1 MGLLSEQSSTTLYLQ
16 AIFLIVFGQV
26 ALLVRRWNRLRHIP
40 GPTGGGWSS
49 WWQLRGALSGR
60 YHEHLKN
67 AADQFGPLIR
77 IGPNELLST
86 DPVVLRSMSAVRSTY
101 TKGDFYSSGRIIPNV
116 DNVVSERDEAKH
128 KAMRAKMA
136 PGYSNKENDG
146 FGFEA
151 GIDRQLLNF
160 IRLIDRK
167 YLSTTSEF
175 RSVDFAEKTQ
185 FFALDVIGDV
195 SFGEPFGYLSKDE
208 DLYNYNEINASSL
221 PVMNIVS
228 VYPWLGRI
236 VHRWPLSMLLPREED
251 QVGFGRLMGF
261 ANQIVRSRLSDGAG
275 RTKDMMQA
283 HINSGMN
290 EEELIQQVFISI
302 IAGSNTSAHALRM
315 IILSLI
321 TNPTAYAAL
330 ITEIR
335 QSASTF
341 NTPISW
347 AQTQTLPYL
356 QAVVR
361 EGLRMWPPVAGLGF
375 KQVPPEGDTINGF
388 FVPGGTQV
396 GQGFYAVGRSRLVWG
411 EGADVFRPERWL
423 LAEGDRLRDMIAAF
437 DTHFGHGKYS
447 CLGKPIALMEI
458 HKAVFELIKR
468 YDFAVLNAERPIK
481 VQTSV
486 FLFASDFWVKIT
498 RHKEEEK

>member
-1 MGLLSEQSSTTLYLQ
+1 MVLSADQSLMETFLQ
-16 AIFLIVFGQV
+16 VFAILFAIH
-26 ALLVRRWNRLRHIP
+26 AIRLVQRWNRLRHIP
-40 GPTGGGWSS
+40 GPNGVGWSS

-67 AADQFGPLIR
+67 ASDQFGPLVR

-86 DPVVLRSMSAVRSTY
+86 DPVVLRRLSAVRSTY
-101 TKGDFYSSGRIIPNV
+101 TKGDFYTSGRIVPNV
-116 DNVVSERDEAKH
+116 DNVVSERDEVKH

-136 PGYSNKENDG
+136 PGYAIKENEG
-146 FGFEA
+146 YGFEA

-160 IRLIDRK
+160 MSLIDRK
-167 YLSTTSEF
+167 YLSSTSK
-175 RSVDFAEKTQ
+175 STPLDFAEKTQ

-195 SFGEPFGYLSKDE
+195 SFGEPFGYLSQDE
-208 DLYNYNEINASSL
+208 DLYQYNEINESSL

-236 VHRWPLSMLLPREED
+236 VHRWPLSLLLPREED

-261 ANQIVRSRLSDGAG
+261 ANQLVRKRLADGAAT
-275 RTKDMMQA
+275 TKDMMQA

-290 EEELIQQVFISI
+290 KEELIQQAFISI
-302 IAGSNTSAHALRM
+302 IAGSNTTAHALRM
-315 IILSLI
+315 IVLALI
-321 TNPTAYAAL
+321 ANPAAYTSL

-335 QSASTF
+335 QHSPSV

-347 AQTQTLPYL
+347 TQTQKMPYL

-375 KQVPPEGDTINGF
+375 KQVPPQGDTINGF

-396 GQGFYAVGRSRLVWG
+396 GQGFYAVGRSKLVWG
-411 EGADVFRPERWL
+411 EDADVFRPERWL
-423 LAEGDRLRDMIAAF
+423 LAGQDRSREMIAAF

-468 YDFAVLNAERPIK
+468 YNFAILNPERPIK
-481 VQTSV
+481 AQTSV
-486 FLFASDFWVKIT
+486 FMSASDFWVTIT
-498 RHKEEEK
+498 RRDEGGM

>member
-16 AIFLIVFGQV
+16 AILLTIFGQV
-26 ALLVRRWNRLRHIP
+26 ARLIQRWYRLHHIP
-40 GPTGGGWSS
+40 GPTGAGWSS
-49 WWQLRGALSGR
+49 WSQLRGALSGR
-60 YHEHLKN
+60 YHEHLKG
-67 AADQFGPLIR
+67 AAEQFGPLVR

-101 TKGDFYSSGRIIPNV
+101 TKGDFYSSGRIIPKV
-116 DNVVSERDEAKH
+116 DNVVSERDE
-128 KAMRAKMA
+128 
-136 PGYSNKENDG
+136 YSYKENEG

-167 YLSTTSEF
+167 YLSTISES
-175 RSVDFAEKTQ
+175 RPMDFAEKSQ

-195 SFGEPFGYLSKDE
+195 SFGEPFGYLSNDE
-208 DLYNYNEINASSL
+208 DLYNYNEVNASSL

-261 ANQIVRSRLSDGAG
+261 ATQIVRSRLLDGAG
-275 RTKDMMQA
+275 QTKGMMQA

-330 ITEIR
+330 IAEIR
-335 QSASTF
+335 QSASAV

-347 AQTQTLPYL
+347 AQTQALPYL
-356 QAVVR
+356 QAIVR

-396 GQGFYAVGRSRLVWG
+396 DQGFYAVGRSHLVWG
-411 EGADVFRPERWL
+411 EDADSFRPERWL

-458 HKAVFELIKR
+458 HKAVFELIKH

-498 RHKEEEK
+498 RREEEK

>member
-1 MGLLSEQSSTTLYLQ
+1 MGLLSEQSSATLYLQ
-16 AIFLIVFGQV
+16 AILLIVFGQIT
-26 ALLVRRWNRLRHIP
+26 LLIRRWYRLRHIP
-40 GPTGGGWSS
+40 GPTGAGWSS

-60 YHEHLKN
+60 YHEHLKD
-67 AADQFGPLIR
+67 AADKFGPLVR

-101 TKGDFYSSGRIIPNV
+101 TKGDFYSSGRIIPKV
-116 DNVVSERDEAKH
+116 DNVVSERDEVKH

-136 PGYSNKENDG
+136 PGYSNKENEG

-167 YLSTTSEF
+167 YISTTSES
-175 RSVDFAEKTQ
+175 RPVDFAEKSQ

-208 DLYNYNEINASSL
+208 DLYNYNDINASSL
-221 PVMNIVS
+221 PVMNMVS

-236 VHRWPLSMLLPREED
+236 VHRWPLSMLLPKEED

-261 ANQIVRSRLSDGAG
+261 ATRIVRGRLLDGAAQ
-275 RTKDMMQA
+275 TKDMMQA

-290 EEELIQQVFISI
+290 EEELIQQAFISI

-330 ITEIR
+330 IAEIR
-335 QSASTF
+335 QSTSAVS
-341 NTPISW
+341 TPISW
-347 AQTQTLPYL
+347 PQTQTLPYL

-388 FVPGGTQV
+388 LVPGGTQV

-411 EGADVFRPERWL
+411 EDADVFRPERWL

-458 HKAVFELIKR
+458 HKTVFELIKR
-468 YDFAVLNAERPIK
+468 YDFAVLNAERSIK

-498 RHKEEEK
+498 RREEEEK

>member
-16 AIFLIVFGQV
+16 AILLIVFGP
-26 ALLVRRWNRLRHIP
+26 LV
-40 GPTGGGWSS
+40 
-49 WWQLRGALSGR
+49 
-60 YHEHLKN
+60 
-67 AADQFGPLIR
+67 R

-101 TKGDFYSSGRIIPNV
+101 TKGDFYSSGRIIPKV
-116 DNVVSERDEAKH
+116 DNVVSERDEVKH

-136 PGYSNKENDG
+136 PGYSYKENEG

-167 YLSTTSEF
+167 YLSTTSES
-175 RSVDFAEKTQ
+175 RPIDFAEKSQ

-261 ANQIVRSRLSDGAG
+261 ATQIVRSRLLDGAG
-275 RTKDMMQA
+275 QTKGMMQA

-330 ITEIR
+330 IAEIR
-335 QSASTF
+335 QSASAV

-347 AQTQTLPYL
+347 AQTQALPYL

-396 GQGFYAVGRSRLVWG
+396 GQGFYAVGRSHLVWG
-411 EGADVFRPERWL
+411 EDADIFRPERWL

-458 HKAVFELIKR
+458 HKTVFELIKH

-498 RHKEEEK
+498 RREEEK